1 MKTRMTFLAGA
12 ALLALTVQSV
22 AQTSAAPKIG
32 VMDVLRAILECQEG
46 KIANAD
52 FQRKY
57 EAKRDELQKKQK
69 ELDDL
74 QQQLRS
80 NTLSNEA
87 RAGLSRNV
95 DSRTTELQRAQEDAE
110 KEFNGLRNDIFNRIG
125 AKLAPVVQQY
135 AKENHF
141 TLVLDSSSQTNQISF
156 SDPALDV
163 TDDVIKR
170 FDAAQVSSAGA
181 PAAPAKPPSSSPGS
195 KPAATTGKGTTT
207 TPAPSAAQKK
217 N

>member
-12 ALLALTVQSV
+12 ALLAFTGQSI
-22 AQTSAAPKIG
+22 AQTSVAPKLG
-32 VMDVLRAILECQEG
+32 VMDVVRAILECQEG
-46 KIANAD
+46 KIANDD

-69 ELDDL
+69 EIEDL
-74 QQQLRS
+74 QQQLKS

-87 RAGLSRNV
+87 RAGLTRTL

-181 PAAPAKPPSSSPGS
+181 PAAPVKPPSSSPGS